1 LPQNGQVYVAGL
13 RLCAR
18 RTDHHRTVWV
28 SVTRSDY
35 EWASAGYSVK
45 RGKISEMA
53 LVEINLSLD
62 GGSGAVRTS
71 VLLLFAAF
79 LISFLFIRTSARL
92 MRSPKVPWWPGSV
105 TTEGGLHLHHL
116 VFGIVLMLIGGTLG
130 FAIDES
136 QSPWIELAAV
146 AFGIGAGLTFD
157 EFALWVH
164 LEDVYWSEEGR
175 QSVDAAV
182 IAIAFVGLVLTGAFS
197 ASLDTASTGLIIA
210 SIAGILIEFVLILVA
225 FSKFR
230 LFHGMLGIAIAPL
243 AWWGAFRLAK
253 PDSPWAKRYYGERN
267 PEKQARAEARYGHRR
282 IDRLKDRVRDAIG
295 GRPTALIERRDPD
308 QP

>member
-1 LPQNGQVYVAGL
+1 
-13 RLCAR
+13 
-18 RTDHHRTVWV
+18 
-28 SVTRSDY
+28 
-35 EWASAGYSVK
+35 
-45 RGKISEMA
+45 MA
-53 LVEINLSLD
+53 AITIDLSLD

-71 VLLLFAAF
+71 VLLVFASF

-130 FAIDES
+130 FALDES
-136 QSPWIELAAV
+136 QSPWIEIAAV
-146 AFGIGAGLTFD
+146 AFGIGGGLTFD

-164 LEDVYWSEEGR
+164 LEDVYWSDEGR

-197 ASLDTASTGLIIA
+197 ASLDTASPGLIAA
-210 SIAGILIEFVLILVA
+210 SIAYILFELVMVVIC

-230 LFHGMLGIAIAPL
+230 LFHGMLGIAIPFL
-243 AWWGAFRLAK
+243 AWWGAGRLAK
-253 PDSPWAKRYYGERN
+253 PDSPWAKRWYGERN
-267 PEKQARAEARYGHRR
+267 PEKQARAEARYGNRR

-295 GRPTALIERRDPD
+295 GRPTTVEQRDHR
-308 QP
+308 

>member
-1 LPQNGQVYVAGL
+1 
-13 RLCAR
+13 
-18 RTDHHRTVWV
+18 
-28 SVTRSDY
+28 
-35 EWASAGYSVK
+35 
-45 RGKISEMA
+45 MA
-53 LVEINLSLD
+53 LIEINLSTS

-136 QSPWIELAAV
+136 RSPWIELAAV

-182 IAIAFVGLVLTGAFS
+182 IAIVFVGLVLTGAFS
-197 ASLDTASTGLIIA
+197 ASLDTASTAAIVL
-210 SIAGILIEFVLILVA
+210 SIVAILVELAMILIA

-230 LFHGMLGIAIAPL
+230 LFHGMLGILLFPL
-243 AWWGAFRLAK
+243 AWWGALRLAK
-253 PDSPWAKRYYGERN
+253 PGSPWAKRYYGERK
-267 PEKQARAEARYGHRR
+267 PEKQARAEARYGNRR
-282 IDRLKDRVRDAIG
+282 VDRFKDRVRDAIG
-295 GRPTALIERRDPD
+295 GQPTALIEPAADRATRNHERDEV
-308 QP
+308 

>member
-1 LPQNGQVYVAGL
+1 
-13 RLCAR
+13 
-18 RTDHHRTVWV
+18 
-28 SVTRSDY
+28 
-35 EWASAGYSVK
+35 
-45 RGKISEMA
+45 MA
-53 LVEINLSLD
+53 LIEINLNTS

-71 VLLLFAAF
+71 VLLVFAAF

-136 QSPWIELAAV
+136 QSPWIEIAAV

-164 LEDVYWSEEGR
+164 LEDVYWSDEGR
-175 QSVDAAV
+175 QSVDAAI

-197 ASLDTASTGLIIA
+197 ASLDTASPWLIA
-210 SIAGILIEFVLILVA
+210 GSIAFILFELTMTLIS

-230 LFHGMLGIAIAPL
+230 LFHGMLGIAIAPF
-243 AWWGAFRLAK
+243 AWWGALHLAK
-253 PDSPWAKRYYGERN
+253 PNSPWAKRFYGKRN
-267 PEKQARAEARYGHRR
+267 PDKQARAEARYGNRR
-282 IDRLKDRVRDAIG
+282 IDRFKERVRDAIG
-295 GRPTALIERRDPD
+295 GRPTAVGQRDHR
-308 QP
+308 

>member
-1 LPQNGQVYVAGL
+1 M
-13 RLCAR
+13 
-18 RTDHHRTVWV
+18 
-28 SVTRSDY
+28 
-35 EWASAGYSVK
+35 SA
-45 RGKISEMA
+45 IS
-53 LVEINLSLD
+53 INLSLD

-71 VLLLFAAF
+71 VLLIFASF

-105 TTEGGLHLHHL
+105 TTEGGLHIHHL

-130 FAIDES
+130 FAIDEA
-136 QSPWIELAAV
+136 QSPWVELAAV

-164 LEDVYWSEEGR
+164 LEDVYWSDEGR

-197 ASLDTASTGLIIA
+197 AQLDTASTWLIVVSVAYIVFE
-210 SIAGILIEFVLILVA
+210 LVLIFIS

-230 LFHGMLGIAIAPL
+230 LFHGLLGIALPPL
-243 AWWGAFRLAK
+243 AWWGAGRLAK
-253 PDSPWAKRYYGERN
+253 PNSPWAKRYYGERN

-282 IDRLKDRVRDAIG
+282 IDRFKDRMRDAIG
-295 GRPTALIERRDPD
+295 GRPTALIEPASERPDPAD
-308 QP
+308 RP

>member
-1 LPQNGQVYVAGL
+1 MLAITI
-13 RLCAR
+13 R
-18 RTDHHRTVWV
+18 
-28 SVTRSDY
+28 
-35 EWASAGYSVK
+35 
-45 RGKISEMA
+45 
-53 LVEINLSLD
+53 LSLD

-71 VLLLFAAF
+71 VLLVFASF
-79 LISFLFIRTSARL
+79 LVSFLFIRTSARL

-136 QSPWIELAAV
+136 QAPWIELAAV

-164 LEDVYWSEEGR
+164 LQDVYWSDEGR
-175 QSVDAAV
+175 QSVDAAI

-197 ASLDTASTGLIIA
+197 ASLDTASTWLIVA
-210 SIAGILIEFVLILVA
+210 SIVAILFEFTMILIC

-230 LFHGMLGIAIAPL
+230 LFHGMLGIALAPL
-243 AWWGAFRLAK
+243 AWWGALRLAK
-253 PDSPWAKRYYGERN
+253 PNSPWAKRYYGDRN
-267 PEKQARAEARYGHRR
+267 PNKQARAEARYGHRR
-282 IDRLKDRVRDAIG
+282 IDRFKDRMRDAIG

>member
-1 LPQNGQVYVAGL
+1 MDIDLSFSG
-13 RLCAR
+13 
-18 RTDHHRTVWV
+18 
-28 SVTRSDY
+28 
-35 EWASAGYSVK
+35 SA
-45 RGKISEMA
+45 A
-53 LVEINLSLD
+53 P
-62 GGSGAVRTS
+62 RTS

-105 TTEGGLHLHHL
+105 TTEGGLHIHHL

-130 FAIDES
+130 FALDES
-136 QSPWIELAAV
+136 QEPWIELAAV

-175 QSVDAAV
+175 QSVDAAIV
-182 IAIAFVGLVLTGAFS
+182 AIAFVGLVLTGAFS
-197 ASLDTASTGLIIA
+197 ASLDTASPSLIA
-210 SIAGILIEFVLILVA
+210 LSIVAIVFELAMVLIS

-230 LFHGMLGIAIAPL
+230 LLHGMLGIPIAPL
-243 AWWGAFRLAK
+243 AWWGALRLAK
-253 PDSPWAKRYYGERN
+253 PNSPWAKRFYGERN

-282 IDRLKDRVRDAIG
+282 IDRFKDRVRDAIG
-295 GRPTALIERRDPD
+295 GQPTALERGDEPATEPGEPKD
-308 QP
+308 G

>member
-1 LPQNGQVYVAGL
+1 MAG
-13 RLCAR
+13 R
-18 RTDHHRTVWV
+18 RH
-28 SVTRSDY
+28 
-35 EWASAGYSVK
+35 
-45 RGKISEMA
+45 GKISPMNVLSA
-53 LVEINLSLD
+53 IEINL
-62 GGSGAVRTS
+62 GSNGSAAVRTS
-71 VLLLFAAF
+71 VLLVFASF
-79 LISFLFIRTSARL
+79 LLAFLFIRTSARL

-136 QSPWIELAAV
+136 RSPWIELAAV

-164 LEDVYWSEEGR
+164 LEDVYWSDEGR
-175 QSVDAAV
+175 QSVDAAI

-197 ASLDTASTGLIIA
+197 ASLDTATPLAIALGIALI
-210 SIAGILIEFVLILVA
+210 LFDLTMVLIS

-230 LFHGMLGIAIAPL
+230 LLHGMLGILITPL
-243 AWWGAFRLAK
+243 AIWAAFRLAK
-253 PDSPWAKRYYGERN
+253 PNSPWAKRYYGERK

-282 IDRLKDRVRDAIG
+282 VDRFKDRMRDAIG
-295 GRPTALIERRDPD
+295 GRPTALIERREDR
-308 QP
+308 

>member
-1 LPQNGQVYVAGL
+1 MGAI
-13 RLCAR
+13 
-18 RTDHHRTVWV
+18 T
-28 SVTRSDY
+28 
-35 EWASAGYSVK
+35 
-45 RGKISEMA
+45 
-53 LVEINLSLD
+53 INLSLD

-71 VLLLFAAF
+71 VLLIFAAF
-79 LISFLFIRTSARL
+79 LLSFLFIRTSARL

-105 TTEGGLHLHHL
+105 TTESGLHLHHL

-130 FAIDES
+130 FAVDES
-136 QSPWIELAAV
+136 QSPWIELSAV

-197 ASLDTASTGLIIA
+197 ANLDTASPWLIVA
-210 SIAGILIEFVLILVA
+210 SVAYILFELAMIMIA

-243 AWWGAFRLAK
+243 AWWAAARLAK
-253 PDSPWAKRYYGERN
+253 PNSPWAKRYYGERN
-267 PEKQARAEARYGHRR
+267 PEKQARTEARYGHRR
-282 IDRLKDRVRDAIG
+282 TDRFKDRVRDAIG
-295 GRPTALIERRDPD
+295 GRPTALIESSQARAERADPD
-308 QP
+308 QS

>member
-1 LPQNGQVYVAGL
+1 
-13 RLCAR
+13 
-18 RTDHHRTVWV
+18 
-28 SVTRSDY
+28 
-35 EWASAGYSVK
+35 
-45 RGKISEMA
+45 M
-53 LVEINLSLD
+53 EINFSLN
-62 GGSGAVRTS
+62 GSGAMRTS

-79 LISFLFIRTSARL
+79 LVSFLFIRTSARL

-116 VFGIVLMLIGGTLG
+116 VFGIVLMLIGGTVG

-197 ASLDTASTGLIIA
+197 ASLDTASPGLIA
-210 SIAGILIEFVLILVA
+210 LSVAGILFELIMIFISFA
-225 FSKFR
+225 KFR
-230 LFHGMLGIAIAPL
+230 LFHGMLGIAIPPL

-253 PDSPWAKRYYGERN
+253 PNSPWAKRYYAERN
-267 PEKQARAEARYGHRR
+267 PEKQARAEGRYGHRR
-282 IDRLKDRVRDAIG
+282 IDRFKDRVRDAIG
-295 GRPTALIERRDPD
+295 GRPTALIEPAADRPDPAD
-308 QP
+308 RS